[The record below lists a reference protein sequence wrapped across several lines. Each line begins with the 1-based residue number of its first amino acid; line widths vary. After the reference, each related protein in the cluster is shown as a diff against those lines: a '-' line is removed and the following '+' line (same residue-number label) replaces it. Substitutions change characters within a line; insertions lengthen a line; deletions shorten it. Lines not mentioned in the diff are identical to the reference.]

1 MAKGAGLKVLKPFLS
16 PLAKRDFMYLRDTI
30 AAISTPMGEGGI
42 GIVRVSGP
50 ASLPIAE
57 SIFRGKSNGGL
68 KSHRFS
74 YGTVV
79 APENGEVIDEAMIVF
94 MKGPNSYTREDVV
107 EIQCHG
113 GTLVVSRILS
123 LVTSKGAR
131 LAQPGEFTKRA
142 FLNGRIDLVQAEAIM
157 DVIAS
162 RTEASLALAQHQRE
176 GLLSQRISV
185 IKDRILY
192 ALAYIEALID
202 FPEED
207 VDVAVETDVL
217 GRVEPALSELSA
229 LIEGFDE
236 GRVLRDG
243 VSVVIA
249 GKPNV
254 GKSSILNTLLKEKRA
269 IVTAVP
275 GTTRDL
281 IEEVVNINGLPV
293 KLLDTAGI
301 RESED
306 QVEQEGVRLTLDRI
320 PKADLVLFVVDG
332 SRPFAEEDRAILDAI
347 GSKTFL
353 VIRNKSDLPQ
363 AVELPDD
370 LVAPSVAIS
379 TVTGAGILELR
390 DAVSNAFMHG
400 KAIDGREFVAVSK
413 ARHRDALLNAR
424 QSLERFMENL
434 HAGVNM
440 ELLPIDL
447 RDALDAVGDVT
458 GETTADDVL
467 DRIFSSFCIGK

>member
-1 MAKGAGLKVLKPFLS
+1 
-16 PLAKRDFMYLRDTI
+16 MYVRDTI
-30 AAISTPMGEGGI
+30 AAISTPVGEGGI

-50 ASLPIAE
+50 ASLPIARN
-57 SIFRGKSNGGL
+57 IFRAKSNGGL

-74 YGTVV
+74 YGEVV
-79 APENGEVIDEAMIVF
+79 DPESGDLVDEAMLVF
-94 MKGPNSYTREDVV
+94 MKGPNSYTREDVL

-123 LVTSKGAR
+123 LVNSLGAR
-131 LAQPGEFTKRA
+131 LAEPGEFTKRA
-142 FLNGRIDLVQAEAIM
+142 FLNGRIDLVQAEAVM

-162 RTEASLALAQHQRE
+162 RTDASLTLAQHQRE
-176 GLLSQRISV
+176 GLLSHRISTV
-185 IKDRILY
+185 KEGIIY
-192 ALAYIEALID
+192 ALAYVEALID
-202 FPEED
+202 FPEDD

-217 GRVEPALSELSA
+217 GRVAPALSELDA
-229 LIEGFDE
+229 LIDGFDE
-236 GRVLRDG
+236 GRVIRDG

-254 GKSSILNTLLKEKRA
+254 GKSSLLNTLLKEKRA
-269 IVTAVP
+269 IVTSVP

-301 RESED
+301 RDSED

-320 PKADLVLFVVDG
+320 PKADLVLFVVDN
-332 SRPFAEEDRAILDAI
+332 SSDFTAEDEAILQAI
-347 GSKTFL
+347 GSKPMVVVL
-353 VIRNKSDLPQ
+353 NKNDLDARAEVSVNKQ
-363 AVELPDD
+363 ATT
-370 LVAPSVAIS
+370 VAIS
-379 TVTGAGILELR
+379 TVTGAGVPELR
-390 DAVSNAFMHG
+390 DAISQAFMHG
-400 KAIDGREFVAVSK
+400 KAIDSREYVAVSK
-413 ARHRDALLNAR
+413 ARHRDALLKAR
-424 QSLERFMENL
+424 QALQRFVQNLE
-434 HAGVNM
+434 AGVNM

-447 RDALDAVGDVT
+447 REALDAVGEVT

>member
-1 MAKGAGLKVLKPFLS
+1 
-16 PLAKRDFMYLRDTI
+16 MYVRDTI
-30 AAISTPMGEGGI
+30 AAISTPVGEGGI
-42 GIVRVSGP
+42 GIVRISGP
-50 ASLPIAE
+50 AALSIAR
-57 SIFRGKSNGGL
+57 SIFKAKTNGGL

-74 YGTVV
+74 YGDVV
-79 APENGEVIDEAMIVF
+79 QPASGDIIDETMLVY

-113 GTLVVSRILS
+113 GTLVVSRILA
-123 LVTSKGAR
+123 LVVAQGAR

-162 RTEASLALAQHQRE
+162 RTDASLTLAQHQRE
-176 GLLSQRISV
+176 GLLSRRIDV
-185 IKDRILY
+185 VKDGILY
-192 ALAYIEALID
+192 ALAYVEALID
-202 FPEED
+202 FPEEEI
-207 VDVAVETDVL
+207 DVAVERDVL
-217 GRVEPALSELSA
+217 GRVTPALAELDS
-229 LIEGFDE
+229 LIDGFEE

-254 GKSSILNTLLKEKRA
+254 GKSSLLNTLLKEKRA
-269 IVTAVP
+269 IVTSVP
-275 GTTRDL
+275 GTTRDV

-306 QVEQEGVRLTLDRI
+306 QVEQEGVRLSLDRI
-320 PKADLVLFVVDG
+320 PKADLVLFVDDG
-332 SRPFAEEDRAILDAI
+332 SGPFTVEDLAILQAI
-347 GSKTFL
+347 GSKSL
-353 VIRNKSDLPQ
+353 IVVRNKSDLPPR
-363 AVELPDD
+363 AELPAGT
-370 LVAPSVAIS
+370 VAPTVEIS
-379 TVTGAGILELR
+379 TLTGAGVPELR
-390 DAVSNAFMHG
+390 AAITAAFMHG
-400 KAIDGREFVAVSK
+400 HAIDGREFVAVSR
-413 ARHRDALLNAR
+413 ARHRDALLKAR
-424 QSLERFMENL
+424 ASLQGFVINL
-434 HAGVNM
+434 QAGVNM

-447 RDALDAVGDVT
+447 REALDAVGEVT

>member
-1 MAKGAGLKVLKPFLS
+1 
-16 PLAKRDFMYLRDTI
+16 MYVRDTI
-30 AAISTPMGEGGI
+30 AAISTPVGEGGV
-42 GIVRVSGP
+42 GIVRISGP
-50 ASLPIAE
+50 ASLQIARN
-57 SIFRGKSNGGL
+57 IFRAKSNGGL

-74 YGTVV
+74 YGEVV
-79 APENGEVIDEAMIVF
+79 QPESGDVVDESMAVY
-94 MKGPNSYTREDVV
+94 MKAPNSYTREDVV

-123 LVTSKGAR
+123 LVIAQGAR
-131 LAQPGEFTKRA
+131 LAEPGEFTKRA

-157 DVIAS
+157 DVISS
-162 RTEASLALAQHQRE
+162 RTDASLTLAQHQRE
-176 GLLSQRISV
+176 GLLSKRISV
-185 IKDRILY
+185 VKEGILY
-192 ALAYIEALID
+192 ALAYVEALID
-202 FPEED
+202 FPEDD

-217 GRVEPALSELSA
+217 GRVQPALAELEA

-254 GKSSILNTLLKEKRA
+254 GKSSLLNTLLKEKRA
-269 IVTAVP
+269 IVTSVP

-281 IEEVVNINGLPV
+281 IEEVLNINGLPV

-320 PKADLVLFVVDG
+320 PKADLVLFVLDG
-332 SRPFAEEDRAILDAI
+332 SGDFTDEDEAILKAI
-347 GSKTFL
+347 GSKTMI
-353 VIRNKSDLPQ
+353 VVRNKSDLP
-363 AVELPDD
+363 AKAGLPAD
-370 LVAPSVAIS
+370 LVADTVDIS
-379 TVTGAGILELR
+379 TVTGAGIPELR
-390 DAVSNAFMHG
+390 NAIAAAFTHG
-400 KAIDGREFVAVSK
+400 KAIDSREFVAVSK
-413 ARHRDALLNAR
+413 ARHRDALLKAR
-424 QSLERFMENL
+424 ESLQRFVINL
-434 HAGVNM
+434 EAGLNM

>member
-1 MAKGAGLKVLKPFLS
+1 
-16 PLAKRDFMYLRDTI
+16 MYVRDTI
-30 AAISTPMGEGGI
+30 AAISTPVGEGGI
-42 GIVRVSGP
+42 GIVRISGP
-50 ASLPIAE
+50 ASLPIAR
-57 SIFRGKSNGGL
+57 SIFTAKSNGGL

-74 YGTVV
+74 YGDVV
-79 APENGEVIDEAMIVF
+79 HPDTGDLVDEAMLVF

-107 EIQCHG
+107 EVQCHG

-123 LVTSKGAR
+123 LVLAEGAR
-131 LAQPGEFTKRA
+131 LAEPGEFTKRA
-142 FLNGRIDLVQAEAIM
+142 FLNGRIDLVQAEAVM
-157 DVIAS
+157 DVISS
-162 RTEASLALAQHQRE
+162 RTDASLALAQHQRE
-176 GLLSQRISV
+176 GLLSKRISV
-185 IKDRILY
+185 VKDGILY
-192 ALAYIEALID
+192 ALAYVEALID
-202 FPEED
+202 FPEDD

-217 GRVEPALSELSA
+217 GRVAPALAELDT

-254 GKSSILNTLLKEKRA
+254 GKSSLLNTLLKEKRA
-269 IVTAVP
+269 IVTSVP

-306 QVEQEGVRLTLDRI
+306 QVEQEGVRLSLDRI

-332 SRPFAEEDRAILDAI
+332 STPFGEEDAVILDAI
-347 GSKTFL
+347 GTKSCI
-353 VIRNKSDLPQ
+353 VVRNKSDLPVL
-363 AVELPDD
+363 ALLPATCSAP
-370 LVAPSVAIS
+370 LVGIS
-379 TVTGAGILELR
+379 TLNGTGVAELR
-390 DAVSNAFMHG
+390 DAISNAFMHG
-400 KAIDGREFVAVSK
+400 VAIDGREFVAVSK
-413 ARHRDALLNAR
+413 ARHRDALLKAR
-424 QSLERFMENL
+424 LSLQSFVANL

-440 ELLPIDL
+440 ELLPVDL
-447 RDALDAVGDVT
+447 REALDAVGEVT

>member
-1 MAKGAGLKVLKPFLS
+1 
-16 PLAKRDFMYLRDTI
+16 MYLRDTI
-30 AAISTPMGEGGI
+30 AAISTPVGEGGI

-50 ASLPIAE
+50 ATLPIAR
-57 SIFRGKSNGGL
+57 SIFRAKSNGGL

-74 YGTVV
+74 YGAVV
-79 APENGEVIDEAMIVF
+79 HPATEELIDEAMLVY
-94 MKGPNSYTREDVV
+94 MKGPNSYTREDVL

-123 LVTSKGAR
+123 LVISEGAR
-131 LAQPGEFTKRA
+131 LAEPGEFTKRA

-157 DVIAS
+157 DVISS
-162 RTEASLALAQHQRE
+162 RTDASLALAQHQRE
-176 GLLSQRISV
+176 GLLSQRIGV
-185 IKDRILY
+185 VKEGILY
-192 ALAYIEALID
+192 ALAFVEALID

-207 VDVAVETDVL
+207 IDVAVETDVL
-217 GRVEPALSELSA
+217 GRVSPALVELTA
-229 LIEGFDE
+229 LIDGFDE

-254 GKSSILNTLLKEKRA
+254 GKSSLLNTLLKEKRA
-269 IVTAVP
+269 IVTSVP
-275 GTTRDL
+275 GTTRDV

-301 RESED
+301 RDSED
-306 QVEQEGVRLTLDRI
+306 QVEQEGVRLSLDRI

-332 SRPFAEEDRAILDAI
+332 SHSFTSDDQAILKAI
-347 GSKTFL
+347 GSKSMI
-353 VIRNKSDLPQ
+353 VVRNKSDLPVC
-363 AVELPDD
+363 AVLPVEAAAT
-370 LVAPSVAIS
+370 LVDIS
-379 TVTGAGILELR
+379 TLTGAGVPELR
-390 DAVSNAFMHG
+390 DAITAAFMHG
-400 KAIDGREFVAVSK
+400 HAIDGRGFVAVSK
-413 ARHRDALLNAR
+413 ARHRDALLKAR
-424 QSLERFMENL
+424 VALERFVTNIQ
-434 HAGVNM
+434 AGVNM

-447 RDALDAVGDVT
+447 RDALDAVGEVT

>member
-1 MAKGAGLKVLKPFLS
+1 
-16 PLAKRDFMYLRDTI
+16 MYVRDTI
-30 AAISTPMGEGGI
+30 AAISTPVGEGGI
-42 GIVRVSGP
+42 GIVRISGP

-57 SIFRGKSNGGL
+57 SIFRAKANGGL

-74 YGTVV
+74 YGAVV
-79 APENGEVIDEAMIVF
+79 QPSTGELLDESMLVF

-113 GTLVVSRILS
+113 GTLVVSRILA
-123 LVTSKGAR
+123 LVVAQGAR

-162 RTEASLALAQHQRE
+162 RTDASLSLAQHQRE
-176 GLLSQRISV
+176 GLLSRRISAV
-185 IKDRILY
+185 KDGILY

-202 FPEED
+202 FPEEEID
-207 VDVAVETDVL
+207 IAVDTDVM
-217 GRVEPALSELSA
+217 GRVTPALAELNA
-229 LIEGFDE
+229 LIAGFDE

-281 IEEVVNINGLPV
+281 IEEVVNIDGLPI

-301 RESED
+301 RESSD
-306 QVEQEGVRLTLDRI
+306 QVEREGVRLSLERI

-332 SRPFAEEDRAILDAI
+332 SGAFAEEDSAILQAI
-347 GSKTFL
+347 GSKPFI
-353 VIRNKSDLPQ
+353 VVRNKSDLCPGL
-363 AVELPDD
+363 VLPADIA
-370 LVAPSVAIS
+370 APSVAVS
-379 TVTGAGILELR
+379 TVTGDGIAQLR
-390 DAVSNAFMHG
+390 QAITSVFMSG

-413 ARHRDALLNAR
+413 ARHRDALLKAR
-424 QSLERFMENL
+424 RSLESFADNL
-434 HAGVNM
+434 RSGMNL

-447 RDALDAVGDVT
+447 RDALDAVGEVT

>member
-1 MAKGAGLKVLKPFLS
+1 
-16 PLAKRDFMYLRDTI
+16 MYLRDTI
-30 AAISTPMGEGGI
+30 AAISTPVGEGGI

-50 ASLPIAE
+50 ASLSIAE

-79 APENGEVIDEAMIVF
+79 APGSGEVVDEAMVVF

-113 GTLVVSRILS
+113 GALVVSRLLS
-123 LVTSKGAR
+123 LVTSQGAR

-162 RTEASLALAQHQRE
+162 RTDASLTLAQHQRE

-185 IKDRILY
+185 VKEGILY
-192 ALAYIEALID
+192 ALAYVEALID

-207 VDVAVETDVL
+207 VNVAVETDVL
-217 GRVEPALSELSA
+217 GRVEPALSELAA
-229 LIEGFDE
+229 LIAGFDE

-363 AVELPDD
+363 ISELPVD
-370 LVAPSVAIS
+370 LAAPSVAIS
-379 TVTGAGILELR
+379 TVTGSGITELR
-390 DAVSNAFMHG
+390 NAISNAFMHG

-413 ARHRDALLNAR
+413 ARHRDALLKAR
-424 QSLERFMENL
+424 QSLERFVENL
-434 HAGVNM
+434 HAGLNM

-447 RDALDAVGDVT
+447 RDALDAVGEVT

>member
-1 MAKGAGLKVLKPFLS
+1 
-16 PLAKRDFMYLRDTI
+16 MYVRDTI
-30 AAISTPMGEGGI
+30 AAISTPVGEGGI

-50 ASLPIAE
+50 ASQTIAG

-74 YGTVV
+74 YGSVV
-79 APENGEVIDEAMIVF
+79 DPASGALLDEAMVVL
-94 MKGPNSYTREDVV
+94 MAAPNSYTREDVL

-113 GTLVVSRILS
+113 GALVVSRILS
-123 LVTSKGAR
+123 LVVALGAR

-157 DVIAS
+157 DVISS
-162 RTEASLALAQHQRE
+162 RTDAALNLAQHQRE
-176 GLLSQRISV
+176 GLLSRRIGGV
-185 IKDRILY
+185 KEQLLY
-192 ALAYIEALID
+192 ALAYVEALID

-207 VDVAVETDVL
+207 IDVAVEGEVFQ
-217 GRVEPALSELSA
+217 RVSRAGAELA
-229 LIEGFDE
+229 FLVEGFEE
-236 GRVLRDG
+236 GKVLRDG

-254 GKSSILNTLLKEKRA
+254 GKSSLLNTLLKEQRA

-306 QVEQEGVRLTLDRI
+306 LVEKEGVRLTLSRI
-320 PKADLVLFVVDG
+320 PRADLVLFVVDG
-332 SRPFAEEDRAILDAI
+332 STSFTSEDQAILDAI
-347 GSKTFL
+347 GRKSMI
-353 VIRNKSDLPQ
+353 VVRNKADLSS
-363 AVELPDD
+363 VIELPLSVD
-370 LVAPSVAIS
+370 APAVAIS
-379 TVTGAGILELR
+379 TLTGEGVAELR
-390 DAVSNAFMHG
+390 DAIAATFMHG
-400 KAIDGREFVAVSK
+400 ASIDSREFVAVSH
-413 ARHRDALLNAR
+413 ARHRDALLKAR
-424 QSLERFMENL
+424 TSVQHFLDNL
-434 HAGVNM
+434 LAGVNM

-447 RDALDAVGDVT
+447 RDALDAVGQVT
-458 GETTADDVL
+458 GETTVDDVL